1 MKMGSCCLTLAAAL
15 LAGGAWAQAPAK
27 AAPSQEDQIKAYVDM
42 LRKDVRGE
50 WQSIVDEA
58 MALEPGDK
66 AKFWGVY
73 DGYQKEMKALWDR
86 RLANIKLYAQ
96 NFDKL
101 TDPVADKIAAA
112 AMANEQDNVAIRN
125 KYYGQMKAALGSK
138 AAARFWQV
146 ETMLGQLIGLQLG
159 AEIPLMH

>member
-27 AAPSQEDQIKAYVDM
+27 AAPSQEEQIKAYVDM

-50 WQSIVDEA
+50 WQSIVDQA
-58 MALEPGDK
+58 MGLEPGDK

-125 KYYGQMKAALGSK
+125 KYYGQMKAALGPK

-146 ETMLGQLIGLQLG
+146 ETMLGQLIGLQIG
-159 AEIPLMH
+159 SEIPLMH

>member
-1 MKMGSCCLTLAAAL
+1 MKMGLCGLTLAAAL
-15 LAGGAWAQAPAK
+15 LVGGAWAQAPAK
-27 AAPSQEDQIKAYVDM
+27 AAPSPEDQIKAYVDM

-50 WQSIVDEA
+50 WQSIVDQA
-58 MALEPGDK
+58 MGLEPGDK

-96 NFDKL
+96 NLDKL
-101 TDPVADKIAAA
+101 TDPVAEKIAAA
-112 AMANEQDNVAIRN
+112 AMANEHDNLAIRN
-125 KYYGQMKAALGSK
+125 KYYGQMKAALGPK

>member
-1 MKMGSCCLTLAAAL
+1 MLFDAGCGLVGRWCLGSGACQ
-15 LAGGAWAQAPAK
+15 GG
-27 AAPSQEDQIKAYVDM
+27 PSQEDQIKAYVDM

-50 WQSIVDEA
+50 WQSTVDQA
-58 MALEPGDK
+58 MGLEPGDK

-112 AMANEQDNVAIRN
+112 AMANEHDNVAIRN
-125 KYYGQMKAALGSK
+125 KYYGQKKAALGPKS
-138 AAARFWQV
+138 AARFWQV
-146 ETMLGQLIGLQLG
+146 ETMLGQLIGLQVG